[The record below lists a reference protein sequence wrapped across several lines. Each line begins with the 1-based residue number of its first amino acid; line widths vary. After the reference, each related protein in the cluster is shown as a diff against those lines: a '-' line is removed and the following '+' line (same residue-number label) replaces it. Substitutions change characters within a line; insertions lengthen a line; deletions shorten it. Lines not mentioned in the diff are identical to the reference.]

1 MRYAYILYR
10 IYAWAYQTA
19 GEFLYM
25 SLISVD
31 FVSLEIQ
38 IKRLKEY
45 LYFVEETY
53 DKIQSVF
60 HILEN
65 MSLEEIE
72 DELRYIIH
80 ALQNEMDNI
89 AADIAKLKKIY
100 TLYDECENNILSD
113 IIDLPLDMLNRNK
126 SVHDFKLYKLFDQ
139 NTETFS
145 GHSVINEKWLAELI
159 FG

>member
-1 MRYAYILYR
+1 
-10 IYAWAYQTA
+10 
-19 GEFLYM
+19 M

-38 IKRLKEY
+38 IKRLEEY
-45 LYFVEETY
+45 SYFVEEIY

-100 TLYDECENNILSD
+100 TLYDECENNILSE
-113 IIDLPLDMLNRNK
+113 ISDLPLDMLKRNN
-126 SVHDFKLYKLFDQ
+126 SANDFKLHKLFDQ
-139 NTETFS
+139 NTVTFS
-145 GHSVINEKWLAELI
+145 GNSVINEEWLAELI
-159 FG
+159 FR